1 MSKIDRKLRQQ
12 LAAAPDQTVSLI
24 VRTAG
29 DPAPH
34 LARLREL
41 GMRVKRQFKLLPGV
55 SVTGRAAAAL
65 SLSEESWIL
74 KLEEDRPISTAR
86 AARR

>member
-1 MSKIDRKLRQQ
+1 MTKLDRRLRQQ

-24 VRTAG
+24 VRTDG

-41 GMRVKRQFKLLPGV
+41 GMKVKRQFKLLPGV

-65 SLSEESWIL
+65 SLPDETWIL
-74 KLEEDRPISTAR
+74 KIEEDRPVTTAR
-86 AARR
+86 SARR